1 MLGATPRPEAKSAS
15 LWIHGREV
23 DEEELL
29 LSIALL
35 EELQLKPGD
44 FVEIDFAETPETR
57 SASPARDKSPP
68 SPPPPPSL
76 SSGEQTLVL
85 RVPEAHR
92 PPSKSALQIS
102 VQRPVAEAFQL
113 CNRQPVLLRQVRAE
127 DVALDWV
134 ELVFKE
140 QYMSRGDIW
149 HFRRHLLERA
159 PALYVGKVCA
169 APTRR
174 AATTY
179 CPPPTAHHPP
189 PTAHHPLP
197 TATTHHLLQVCEEEG
212 ARAQVQAMVRRGAP
226 VESGVLNADTVLS
239 FRSRCAS
246 FVLLIQMSDEMWGF
260 APDGELYH
268 EKAVTFLRALF
279 QRWAELGVSHSLTLV
294 LFSRSYAPKHT
305 KGSSHAPQGLMRDAA
320 GRTYTDHYNPNPNPD
335 PNPDPDPNPNPNPN
349 PNPAQVHRPLQ
360 AGGGE
365 RESLRVGAPVSAAQA
380 PLPALP
386 PLATPARR
394 RRTRRGG
401 GRRRRRRWRR
411 RWRCGGGGLRRIVR

>member
-159 PALYVGKVCA
+159 PALYVGKVRVLCCA
-169 APTRR
+169 ARR
-174 AATTY
+174 VATTY
-179 CPPPTAHHPP
+179 YPPPTAHPPLP
-189 PTAHHPLP
+189 PTHY
-197 TATTHHLLQVCEEEG
+197 LLQVCEEEG
-212 ARAQVQAMVRRGAP
+212 ARAQVQAMVRCGAP

-239 FRSRCAS
+239 F
-246 FVLLIQMSDEMWGF
+246 
-260 APDGELYH
+260 
-268 EKAVTFLRALF
+268 
-279 QRWAELGVSHSLTLV
+279 
-294 LFSRSYAPKHT
+294 
-305 KGSSHAPQGLMRDAA
+305 
-320 GRTYTDHYNPNPNPD
+320 
-335 PNPDPDPNPNPNPN
+335 
-349 PNPAQVHRPLQ
+349 
-360 AGGGE
+360 
-365 RESLRVGAPVSAAQA
+365 
-380 PLPALP
+380 
-386 PLATPARR
+386 
-394 RRTRRGG
+394 
-401 GRRRRRRWRR
+401 
-411 RWRCGGGGLRRIVR
+411 

>member
-1 MLGATPRPEAKSAS
+1 MLGTSRPEAKSAS

-44 FVEIDFAETPETR
+44 FVEIDFAETPETPR

-68 SPPPPPSL
+68 PPPSPPSL

-159 PALYVGKVCA
+159 PALYVGKVRVLCCEEGGHYLL
-169 APTRR
+169 PTP
-174 AATTY
+174 TT
-179 CPPPTAHHPP
+179 
-189 PTAHHPLP
+189 HHPLP
-197 TATTHHLLQVCEEEG
+197 PTHSLLQVCEEEG
-212 ARAQVQAMVRRGAP
+212 ARAQVQAMVRCGAP
-226 VESGVLNADTVLS
+226 VESGVLNADTVL
-239 FRSRCAS
+239 
-246 FVLLIQMSDEMWGF
+246 
-260 APDGELYH
+260 
-268 EKAVTFLRALF
+268 TF
-279 QRWAELGVSHSLTLV
+279 
-294 LFSRSYAPKHT
+294 
-305 KGSSHAPQGLMRDAA
+305 
-320 GRTYTDHYNPNPNPD
+320 
-335 PNPDPDPNPNPNPN
+335 
-349 PNPAQVHRPLQ
+349 
-360 AGGGE
+360 
-365 RESLRVGAPVSAAQA
+365 
-380 PLPALP
+380 
-386 PLATPARR
+386 
-394 RRTRRGG
+394 
-401 GRRRRRRWRR
+401 
-411 RWRCGGGGLRRIVR
+411 

>member
-68 SPPPPPSL
+68 SPSPPPSL

-159 PALYVGKVCA
+159 PALYVGKVCS
-169 APTRR
+169 
-174 AATTY
+174 
-179 CPPPTAHHPP
+179 
-189 PTAHHPLP
+189 
-197 TATTHHLLQVCEEEG
+197 EEG

-246 FVLLIQMSDEMWGF
+246 FVLLIQMSDEMWSF

-268 EKAVTFLRALF
+268 EK
-279 QRWAELGVSHSLTLV
+279 VST
-294 LFSRSYAPKHT
+294 
-305 KGSSHAPQGLMRDAA
+305 SSIL
-320 GRTYTDHYNPNPNPD
+320 
-335 PNPDPDPNPNPNPN
+335 
-349 PNPAQVHRPLQ
+349 
-360 AGGGE
+360 
-365 RESLRVGAPVSAAQA
+365 
-380 PLPALP
+380 
-386 PLATPARR
+386 
-394 RRTRRGG
+394 
-401 GRRRRRRWRR
+401 
-411 RWRCGGGGLRRIVR
+411 